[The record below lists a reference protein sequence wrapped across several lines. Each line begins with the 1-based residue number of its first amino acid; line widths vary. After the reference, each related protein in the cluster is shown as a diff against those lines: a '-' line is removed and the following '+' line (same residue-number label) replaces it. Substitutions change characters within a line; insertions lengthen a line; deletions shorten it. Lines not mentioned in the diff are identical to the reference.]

1 MQYFITFLEGI
12 ISFIS
17 PCMLP
22 MLPVYVSYFALGKS
36 GRKAFVNSLFFV
48 AGFTLVFCL
57 LGVFAGSIGSLMSE
71 YMRVVNIVCGLVM
84 ITLALNFLDIIK
96 IPLFRGM
103 TASVKIRGMLSSFLF
118 GMVFSVSLTPCV
130 GAFLGS
136 ALMMASSSA
145 QASKGAMLLLAYSLG
160 LGVPFVVSAVLIDK
174 LKGFFDVIKRHYH
187 VINIVCALFLI
198 WVGIMMMT
206 GNLSRLLAVFS

>member
-36 GRKAFVNSLFFV
+36 GKKAFVNSLFFV

-57 LGVFAGSIGSLMSE
+57 LGVFAGSVGSLMSE
-71 YMRVVNIVCGLVM
+71 HMRVVNIVCGLV
-84 ITLALNFLDIIK
+84 IIVLALSFLDIIK
-96 IPLFRGM
+96 IPFFRG
-103 TASVKIRGMLSSFLF
+103 AAGGVQIKGMLSSFLF

-145 QASKGAMLLLAYSLG
+145 TALEGAMLLLAYSLG
-160 LGVPFVVSAVLIDK
+160 LGVPFVVSAVFIDK
-174 LKGFFDVIKRHYH
+174 LKGFFDVIKKHYR

-198 WVGIMMMT
+198 LVGIMMMT